1 MGIYEDCLLC
11 TYLSNEQPQKQQ
23 SVVDKIPVRIAH
35 VISTSDMAA
44 ARTMACLSVAS
55 LARPFSSRVS
65 SASCRAAAVAGGQRA
80 SLMGA
85 SQPRWY
91 LATSSSTALQRRRSN
106 RGFLTVDAKKKG
118 FAELLSDIV
127 PKDEDYNGRPRLE
140 KGKVSAKQHVPNSI
154 AKPPYADSGHL
165 PNMNEEPQ
173 IHDAEGEEKMR
184 AAGLLAAQV
193 LDYAE
198 QIIKPGITTDFIDQ
212 KVHKMIVDA
221 GAYPSPLNYGGFPKS
236 VCTSLNECICHGI
249 PDTTELREGD
259 IINVDV
265 TVFLNGYHGD
275 TSRTIRVGEVTDEV
289 ARLVDVTERSLAEAI
304 KICKPGTPVR
314 KIGATIHAIA
324 DEAGFGVVEK
334 FVGHGVGKEFH
345 SGPTVRHHRN
355 NDPGVL
361 VKGQTFTIEPMLT
374 IGRTHDKMWRD
385 GWTAVT
391 ADGKWTAQCEHT
403 LLITDDGVEI
413 LTASPLKKTER
424 FPAKQATAA

>member
-1 MGIYEDCLLC
+1 MGILYRLF
-11 TYLSNEQPQKQQ
+11 THYLYAAAKTAP
-23 SVVDKIPVRIAH
+23 VDKNPSRPH
-35 VISTSDMAA
+35 CPRHSTCDMAA

-165 PNMNEEPQ
+165 PPMNEEPQ

>member
-1 MGIYEDCLLC
+1 MSASI
-11 TYLSNEQPQKQQ
+11 SRQPAKN
-23 SVVDKIPVRIAH
+23 R
-35 VISTSDMAA
+35 STGLIDSSRASHHITGSDMAA

-65 SASCRAAAVAGGQRA
+65 SASCRAAVVAGGQRA
-80 SLMGA
+80 SLLGA
-85 SQPRWY
+85 SQPRWA
-91 LATSSSTALQRRRSN
+91 LAATSTALRRRAN
-106 RGFLTVDAKKKG
+106 RGFLTVEAKKKG

-154 AKPPYADSGHL
+154 PKPPYADTGHL
-165 PNMNEEPQ
+165 PPMNEDPQ

-198 QIIKPGITTDFIDQ
+198 TIIKPGVTTDFIDQ
-212 KVHKMIVDA
+212 KVHKMIIDA

-265 TVFLNGYHGD
+265 TVYLNGYHGD
-275 TSRTIRVGEVTDEV
+275 TSRTVCVGKVTDEV
-289 ARLVDVTERSLAEAI
+289 QRLVDVTEKSLAEAI
-304 KICKPGTPVR
+304 KICKPGTAVR

-374 IGRTHDKMWRD
+374 IGRTADRMWRD

-413 LTASPLKKTER
+413 LTASPMKKTER
-424 FPAKQATAA
+424 FPAKEATAA

>member
-1 MGIYEDCLLC
+1 
-11 TYLSNEQPQKQQ
+11 
-23 SVVDKIPVRIAH
+23 
-35 VISTSDMAA
+35 
-44 ARTMACLSVAS
+44 MACLSVAS

-275 TSRTIRVGEVTDEV
+275 TSRTSRVGEVTDEV

>member
-1 MGIYEDCLLC
+1 MKTVYCVP
-11 TYLSNEQPQKQQ
+11 TYRMSSRKNSHDNL
-23 SVVDKIPVRIAH
+23 DKNPSRPH
-35 VISTSDMAA
+35 CPRHSTSDMAA

-65 SASCRAAAVAGGQRA
+65 SASCRAAAVAGGQRTA
-80 SLMGA
+80 LMGA